1 MSRDKKLTTYL
12 GIALIGIILLVKIL
26 WEPALTYFGMIEWD
40 WKYIGMFV
48 AFIAITIG
56 TVGSLTTWWSKGED
70 D

>member
-12 GIALIGIILLVKIL
+12 GIALIGILLLIRVLRNEIEAYL
-26 WEPALTYFGMIEWD
+26 ATFEMNWTAL
-40 WKYIGMFV
+40 GMFV

-56 TVGSLTTWWSKGED
+56 TVGSLTTWWSKGGD